1 MGITDIEQ
9 HDWSRGG
16 LVPPRRLGALLSS
29 ARASNGLT
37 LEDVVHKADGVFN
50 LSALASI
57 ERGTTYLTDSELR
70 WLADLYGIQTTELVP
85 SRSKLVIDLDDGVLQ
100 VPEHRRVK
108 VDHHAGRDEV
118 LSRYLAM
125 VYSMRRIDPGT
136 RITLRVDDLETLGKA
151 LGEGPSNLSGDLQVL
166 MMDDHG
172 LVSDRFELLRRKVL
186 VPAAGILVALLGA
199 AALVLVQNH
208 GASGE
213 VNPVDTVTAVSGQT
227 GVGNAAVQTRNADGT
242 PGPMEVRNG

>member
-1 MGITDIEQ
+1 MGITDIDK

-29 ARASNGLT
+29 ARAANGLT
-37 LEDVVHKADGVFN
+37 LEDVVHRADGVFS
-50 LSALASI
+50 LAALASI

-70 WLADLYGIQTTELVP
+70 WLADLYGIETTGLVP

-100 VPEHRRVK
+100 VPDHRRVK

-125 VYSMRRIDPGT
+125 VYSMRHIDPGT
-136 RITLRVDDLETLGKA
+136 RITLRVDDLETLGRA
-151 LGEGPSNLSGDLQVL
+151 LGDGPSHLTADLQAL

-172 LVSDRFELLRRKVL
+172 LVNDRFELLRRKIL

-199 AALVLVQNH
+199 TSLVLVLLFL
-208 GASGE
+208 
-213 VNPVDTVTAVSGQT
+213 T
-227 GVGNAAVQTRNADGT
+227 TR
-242 PGPMEVRNG
+242 